1 MGLDIIVY
9 SKLEHQRDE
18 RVEEVMESLFSP
30 LGEEI
35 IEICEEEENLRCSD
49 MAIGKWH
56 RTDATQEAHFRAG
69 SYSGYNQ
76 FRNLL
81 AQAFHGVDAEA
92 IWSDE
97 DSFEGTPFYE
107 MINFS
112 DCDGVFGPTDSAKL
126 YQDFEAG
133 DDDFVDFIGEHFEDD
148 DEGEHYL
155 NVYREFKEGFR
166 LAADEGILIYC

>member
-35 IEICEEEENLRCSD
+35 IEICEEEENRRCSD

-81 AQAFHGVDAEA
+81 AQAFHGVDAED

-97 DSFEGTPFYE
+97 NSFEGTPFYE
-107 MINFS
+107 MIDFS
-112 DCDGVFGPTDSAKL
+112 DCDGVFGPGDSAKL
-126 YQDFEAG
+126 CRNFEEG
-133 DDDFVDFIGEHFEDD
+133 EVKFQEFIAEKFEDD
-148 DEGEHYL
+148 DEAGHWLE
-155 NVYREFKEGFR
+155 VYRDFKEGFR

>member
-35 IEICEEEENLRCSD
+35 IEICEEEENRRCSD

-56 RTDATQEAHFRAG
+56 RTDATQEAHLRAG

-76 FRNLL
+76 SGYNHNPFSNLPDTAL
-81 AQAFHGVDAEA
+81 K
-92 IWSDE
+92 
-97 DSFEGTPFYE
+97 
-107 MINFS
+107 
-112 DCDGVFGPTDSAKL
+112 SAL
-126 YQDFEAG
+126 YSWHLPVRFPCPIIQ
-133 DDDFVDFIGEHFEDD
+133 
-148 DEGEHYL
+148 
-155 NVYREFKEGFR
+155 
-166 LAADEGILIYC
+166 C